1 MLVVTSNNPRL
12 PFIAKHRKSLRHL
25 RSPNNSK
32 FNSKFFSS
40 NSNRPFH
47 RALLPQDLVVRLLL
61 VRPPSLLS
69 RHNSQ
74 SPRRQHDRKATLDS
88 SLSDGLISQ
97 FLSLYTPR
105 HSSWALAN
113 IFFLPN
119 LPTLHVPILSFVF
132 VTVMSRY
139 QSGALSFRFLY
150 TTIRS
155 IRLLGILRI
164 FEKILWSLTSELR
177 ISKGKRQPGV

>member
-113 IFFLPN
+113 IFFSQTCLHYMCLYYHLFLSRSCHDIN
-119 LPTLHVPILSFVF
+119 LELSLFVSSTL
-132 VTVMSRY
+132 
-139 QSGALSFRFLY
+139 Q
-150 TTIRS
+150 
-155 IRLLGILRI
+155 
-164 FEKILWSLTSELR
+164 
-177 ISKGKRQPGV
+177 